1 MGIKA
6 LIKTRVVMTTAGK
19 VAGSSWEGYFI
30 FWWVQSIEMTF
41 LLRLEGQDDPVS
53 GEEGGISTVA
63 SPNP

>member
-6 LIKTRVVMTTAGK
+6 LMKTRVVMTTVGK
-19 VAGSSWEGYFI
+19 VAGSSLERHFI
-30 FWWVQSIEMTF
+30 FWWVQYIEMTF

-53 GEEGGISTVA
+53 GEDGGISIGA